1 MQVEYESMSFFNSN
15 IAVMAVLNALATSVA
30 MEDWEHARERVG
42 KFSEIA
48 LNWNAFYQENSGES
62 MGERL

>member
-1 MQVEYESMSFFNSN
+1 
-15 IAVMAVLNALATSVA
+15 MAVLNALATSVA